1 MAIDLQ
7 SMHTCKFYVFCIN
20 FIFFFFVQGALLHG
34 PPGTGKTLLARAI
47 AAEAGVPFL
56 SIAGSDFVEI
66 YAGQC
71 VCVCKLIYCHCTVLD
86 IECLGE
92 EEREREGESE
102 SE

>member
-1 MAIDLQ
+1 LFLHQFSI
-7 SMHTCKFYVFCIN
+7 VF
-20 FIFFFFVQGALLHG
+20 FQGALLHG

-71 VCVCKLIYCHCTVLD
+71 VCLLLPYRYRLFR
-86 IECLGE
+86 GE
-92 EEREREGESE
+92 EKGRKIEERERGGGGGGERE
-102 SE
+102 